1 MMSPPPNAFV
11 TPAVVVPSGMPAEV
25 GLLNRQRNQENFSAP
40 HPTPAEA
47 GSSPVLLGKQQTLAR
62 RRVSPSQQG
71 TQFREGP
78 AARSGSSLSSS
89 SSSTSGSSSSSPVPR
104 TSGVPVRRAAAEQGM
119 AGTAPRAAAPRAAAL
134 KLRTTRDSEVDSQVG
149 DSGNAPMGMAA
160 SPGDLQQCEGC
171 GRSFNPK
178 AFQVHSRV
186 CAKVFQTKR
195 KGFNAA
201 EARVADSGAAQFFD
215 PKRGVPKAEAGGL
228 STPRPGKKAGRGLPR
243 GGSGGVTPSH
253 ADKAVGV
260 HGKAGAKGRNQ
271 SDQLRD
277 AMATSKGGPEASVT
291 AFGGAPIASAPDPSL
306 VLCPHCGRR
315 FNETAAERHIP
326 KCQDIR
332 AKPSRLLAGAGQK
345 RQPALSP
352 GSRGWG

>member
-1 MMSPPPNAFV
+1 MGGAGRAVGRRGLVGATSCSANSGDILVKKAKGLGNSQQGGTKAKYIGTVVMLNSTWPDFADAENKFYWGVFCRNKLRSRPTMMSPPPNAFV

-134 KLRTTRDSEVDSQVG
+134 KLRTTRDSEVCLPFLLLQVV
-149 DSGNAPMGMAA
+149 SLPIRLRLMHCSVRFSCYA
-160 SPGDLQQCEGC
+160 
-171 GRSFNPK
+171 
-178 AFQVHSRV
+178 
-186 CAKVFQTKR
+186 VF
-195 KGFNAA
+195 G
-201 EARVADSGAAQFFD
+201 
-215 PKRGVPKAEAGGL
+215 
-228 STPRPGKKAGRGLPR
+228 
-243 GGSGGVTPSH
+243 
-253 ADKAVGV
+253 
-260 HGKAGAKGRNQ
+260 
-271 SDQLRD
+271 
-277 AMATSKGGPEASVT
+277 
-291 AFGGAPIASAPDPSL
+291 
-306 VLCPHCGRR
+306 
-315 FNETAAERHIP
+315 
-326 KCQDIR
+326 
-332 AKPSRLLAGAGQK
+332 
-345 RQPALSP
+345 RQPFNMP
-352 GSRGWG
+352 YCVRHYTPHH